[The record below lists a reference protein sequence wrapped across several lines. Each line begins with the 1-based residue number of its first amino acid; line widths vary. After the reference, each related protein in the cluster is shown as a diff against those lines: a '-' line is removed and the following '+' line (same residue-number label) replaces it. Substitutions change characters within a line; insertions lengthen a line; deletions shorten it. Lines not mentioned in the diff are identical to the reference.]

1 MIVFEQCAAH
11 RDVAKLGGNEKWS
24 GVVSGF
30 RVCFCAPQQQR
41 LHTPSVAPGAGVQ
54 QRGCSSAVSRL
65 QQQLKTSII
74 RFLFHFIS
82 VIVVFVFGG
91 GCGCVIVGASV
102 GSEDE
107 EDGLKLSVLAGSVEG
122 TGAVAALQ
130 TLLQRFARRQCHA
143 RQLLHPRAGRFPG
156 LGVVTNH
163 LTASNKRERRGVGGG
178 GGREK
183 KKVRKKLKLKPAF
196 FFYS

>member
-11 RDVAKLGGNEKWS
+11 RVVAKLGGNEKWS

-74 RFLFHFIS
+74 RFLFPFIS

-91 GCGCVIVGASV
+91 GCGCV
-102 GSEDE
+102 GSENE

-178 GGREK
+178 EKTSEK
-183 KKVRKKLKLKPAF
+183 KFKTSLF
-196 FFYS
+196 FFFLKSTEL